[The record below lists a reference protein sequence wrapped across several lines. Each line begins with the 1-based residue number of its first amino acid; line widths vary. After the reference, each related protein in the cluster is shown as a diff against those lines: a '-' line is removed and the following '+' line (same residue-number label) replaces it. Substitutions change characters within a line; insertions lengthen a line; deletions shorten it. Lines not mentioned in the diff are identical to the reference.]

1 MSIRNK
7 IHKVFSNNQEAT
19 SINTISYVIKN
30 FDNFDGEKGSRN
42 TIKKISIENYSFN
55 VKSFK
60 VPHLINRVAYSFFRK
75 SKANRS
81 FEYATILLNNG
92 INTPKPLAYFEYS
105 NFCFLNKSFYVSKQ
119 LDYDF
124 TYRELVNNKNYPHFD
139 TILREFTRFTFDLH
153 EKGINF
159 LDHSPGNTLIKKNE
173 STNKYDFYLVDLN
186 RMKFHQ
192 MSFED
197 RMKNFS
203 KLTPRKEMVEVMA
216 NEYAKLFGESEKNIF
231 NQMWLFTEEFQK
243 KFHNKIAIK
252 KKIFFW
258 KKKYRDN

>member
-1 MSIRNK
+1 MRNK

-55 VKSFK
+55 IKSFK

-81 FEYATILLNNG
+81 FEYATVLLNNG

-105 NFCFLNKSFYVSKQ
+105 NFYFLNKSFYVSKQ

-124 TYRELVNNKNYPHFD
+124 TYRELVNNKNYPNFD

-173 STNKYDFYLVDLN
+173 STNK
-186 RMKFHQ
+186 
-192 MSFED
+192 
-197 RMKNFS
+197 
-203 KLTPRKEMVEVMA
+203 
-216 NEYAKLFGESEKNIF
+216 
-231 NQMWLFTEEFQK
+231 
-243 KFHNKIAIK
+243 
-252 KKIFFW
+252 
-258 KKKYRDN
+258 